1 MTDQPVAPRPTG
13 PGEGL
18 PGSAGALY
26 GLLATLLRRV
36 PRDLSLTSL
45 AALSTLDRTGPRRI
59 TDLAVIEGI
68 TQPSMTVLVTALERG
83 DLVARHSDPADG
95 RVTLVALT
103 AEGQRYLRRR
113 RSAGAD
119 ALAQLIGKLPPGE
132 AAALAAAIPA
142 LQHLRDLD
150 HEQRDPGGRA
160 AGEQPPAGPAGS

>member
-1 MTDQPVAPRPTG
+1 MSDQPAAPRGSGRGGSPDG
-13 PGEGL
+13 P
-18 PGSAGALY
+18 AGALY

-83 DLVARHSDPADG
+83 GLVTRLSDPADG

-103 AEGQRYLRRR
+103 AEGLLYLRSR

-119 ALAQLIGKLPPGE
+119 ALAQLIDKLPPGE

-150 HEQRDPGGRA
+150 NEQRDPDSRA
-160 AGEQPPAGPAGS
+160 PGEQPAPG

>member
-1 MTDQPVAPRPTG
+1 MSDQPVAPWPSG
-13 PGEGL
+13 PGDRP
-18 PGSAGALY
+18 PGAAGALY

-45 AALSTLDRTGPRRI
+45 ATLSTLDRTGPRRI
-59 TDLAVIEGI
+59 TDLAVIEGV

-83 DLVARHSDPADG
+83 GLVARHSDPADG

-119 ALAQLIGKLPPGE
+119 A
-132 AAALAAAIPA
+132 
-142 LQHLRDLD
+142 
-150 HEQRDPGGRA
+150 
-160 AGEQPPAGPAGS
+160 